1 MTVSIMISNGKEA
14 YLPAVKEGI
23 QLDLER
29 KGSPGTLKFAYFDD
43 GHIKTEEGNQVKLTV
58 DGPDLFFGF
67 ISGSISENLRIQVI
81 RYHAEKSRTKPSL
94 TLSKML

>member
-43 GHIKTEEGNQVKLTV
+43 GNIKTEEGNQVKLTV
-58 DGPDLFFGF
+58 DGTDLFFGF
-67 ISGSISENLRIQVI
+67 LFSKKVSSKDSNIVECTAYDQLRYLCI
-81 RYHAEKSRTKPSL
+81 
-94 TLSKML
+94 